1 MKAARIRNITLL
13 GLGLWLVMGIR
24 LVWLQVVKADTFKAW
39 AQKQHQF
46 RVGLLPE
53 RGVIYDRQGRP
64 LAFSVN
70 GARSYPY
77 GAAATQTLG
86 VVGIDGRGLEGLELL
101 YDDLLRGEAGWS
113 IKQLDARGRTH
124 PLAEYPLKPAQGGGS
139 LILTLDAD
147 LQTIAA
153 QELERG
159 ASKYRALSA
168 TALITDPQS
177 GEILALA
184 CYPPVSPSRF
194 DGVEQSQLI
203 NKAIAEQFEPGST
216 FKTITMA
223 AALEE
228 GLIKPEDIIDGEGG
242 HYAVGGHT
250 IGEAEGHQYGK
261 LTAIQALAYSSNICL
276 AKIGGRLGRERLYQY
291 ARAFG
296 FGSKTGI
303 EFPGEAAGLLSKP
316 NEWSLIQCANISF
329 GQGLSVTALQLAA
342 AYGALANGGFLI
354 RPKLVR
360 ELMDGQGQRMTNIGV
375 DTLRRAVSA
384 KTAAIIREM
393 LEQAVADSMGTG
405 RNARVPGWRVAGKT
419 GTAQRKAPGQKGY
432 HPDLYT
438 ASFVGFLPADD
449 PRILAVIVVN
459 EPRGSYY
466 GGKVAAP
473 IFASIMKRA
482 LSLPRGPAP
491 ELLAMS
497 SYGDSSAHR

>member
-1 MKAARIRNITLL
+1 MFF
-13 GLGLWLVMGIR
+13 R
-24 LVWLQVVKADTFKAW
+24 LVWLQAFKAETFRAW
-39 AQKQHQF
+39 AQRQHQF

-53 RGVIYDRQGRP
+53 RGMICDRQGRP

-70 GARSYPY
+70 GVRSYPY

-86 VVGIDGRGLEGLELL
+86 VVGVDGRGLEGLELL

-139 LILTLDAD
+139 LLLTLDAD

-168 TALITDPQS
+168 TALVIDPRN
-177 GEILALA
+177 GDILALA

-194 DGVEQSQLI
+194 DGMEQSQLV

-228 GLIKPEDIIDGEGG
+228 GLVRPEDIIDGEGG
-242 HYAVGGHT
+242 RYTVGGHT
-250 IGEAEGHQYGK
+250 IGEAEGHHYGR

-276 AKIGGRLGRERLYQY
+276 AKIGGRLGGERLYQY

-303 EFPGEAAGLLSKP
+303 EFPGEAAGVLRKP
-316 NEWSLIQCANISF
+316 NEWSAIQCANISF

-342 AYGALANGGFLI
+342 AYGAVANGGFLI
-354 RPKLVR
+354 RPRLVKA
-360 ELMDGQGQRMTNIGV
+360 LVDGQGRQVSTSGV
-375 DTLRRAVSA
+375 DTLRRAISA
-384 KTAAIIREM
+384 RTAAMVKDM
-393 LEQAVADSMGTG
+393 LEQAVADSLGTG
-405 RNARVPGWRVAGKT
+405 RFAKVPGWRVAGKT
-419 GTAQRKAPGQKGY
+419 GTAQRKAPGQRGY

-438 ASFVGFLPADD
+438 ASFVGFLPAED

-459 EPRGSYY
+459 EPKGSYY
-466 GGKVAAP
+466 
-473 IFASIMKRA
+473 ASIMRRA

-491 ELLAMS
+491 EFLAAS
-497 SYGDSSAHR
+497 NYAESLARH